1 MHRVYCQEIPAV
13 GSVVELEEREKEHLF
28 KVFRASVGEQ
38 VGLLDGKG
46 STGTGEVVA
55 GKQIQVL
62 DVQYSPEPEC
72 KLYLCC
78 ALPRK
83 QKLDSLL
90 KQATELGAWC
100 IQPVRCERSV
110 ACGDPKERWELHF
123 REACKQSGNPYMPQ
137 MNKEVSLPQL
147 LDELNRQGIAIYY
160 GSVTPKAIIPGSS
173 VPGAKALLIGPEGG
187 FSDREIAMIEEK
199 GGIGINFAPHVLRL
213 ETAAIA
219 GLTLLRFISLLVLCV
234 AGFAL
239 TGCGQGDISKNPLM
253 VKAEKLREAGDTA
266 ASRRYYRQ
274 AVARYPENPEVY
286 FALGRLCDEELDDPY
301 EALYCYRSFLQ
312 LAPQDDERRADVEK
326 LLTRLEQRI
335 VGRTVAASEAF
346 IALQK
351 ENKKLSVQNK
361 NLRKQLHDSKMYII
375 RRERQLQ
382 KNVSGRN
389 GK

>member
-1 MHRVYCQEIPAV
+1 MN
-13 GSVVELEEREKEHLF
+13 GSLQK
-28 KVFRASVGEQ
+28 
-38 VGLLDGKG
+38 
-46 STGTGEVVA
+46 
-55 GKQIQVL
+55 
-62 DVQYSPEPEC
+62 
-72 KLYLCC
+72 KLYTF
-78 ALPRK
+78 
-83 QKLDSLL
+83 Q
-90 KQATELGAWC
+90 
-100 IQPVRCERSV
+100 
-110 ACGDPKERWELHF
+110 
-123 REACKQSGNPYMPQ
+123 
-137 MNKEVSLPQL
+137 EVSLPQL

-160 GSVTPKAIIPGSS
+160 GSVTPKAIVPGSS

-351 ENKKLSVQNK
+351 ENQKLAVQNK